1 MISRE
6 EDLVLSSLAP
16 SRAQQQ
22 LALIVAL
29 LIVLPAL
36 LISATGMQHVKLA
49 AVDALVPLYGMAM
62 FVTDS
67 ITAALLFT
75 QFSIAR
81 SSSFHAAMSGPHLS

>member
-1 MISRE
+1 
-6 EDLVLSSLAP
+6 
-16 SRAQQQ
+16 
-22 LALIVAL
+22 
-29 LIVLPAL
+29 
-36 LISATGMQHVKLA
+36 MQHVKLA

-81 SSSFHAAMSGPHLS
+81 SRALLVIRADTSGPR